1 MFTAT
6 PFRLDRKE
14 ITGDIVY
21 DYPLS
26 KAYADGIFG
35 EIQYVP
41 VSGGELKDI
50 NIAKK
55 TEEVFLTDREDSLNH
70 YLMVRTDTKD
80 SAEVLEKLYQDNTC
94 LRLQRIDSSMCN
106 TKVKQCIQELKEGHL
121 DGIICVDML
130 GEGFDLPNL
139 KIAAIHVPH
148 KSLANTLQFIG
159 RFARTNAKDIGKAKF
174 IAADD
179 EDFEIENN
187 RLYASDAVWQEMI
200 INMSE
205 ERNQRE
211 VSNRKYYKSYES
223 KDDSSERDKI
233 SLHSIFPNCH
243 DRVYRVDNFDL
254 NADFPEN
261 LNVADRVYR
270 NKEDNTII
278 GIGVNY
284 VAPLWMEGDNKINKE
299 YSLYIV
305 HYQKTLNLLHIYSQ
319 SHTEAIYQEIAE
331 AFCSKFDKI
340 AKSEMNRVLG
350 NLSDFEI
357 FNSGMINR
365 FNETGEAYRIMAGS
379 DVSDAIDPSTG
390 KMYSAGHVFCKAMK
404 QSTEGQESIT
414 IGYSSASKVWSSAYK
429 SLPDYIKWVD
439 EIGEKL
445 ANRSI
450 KVKTNTNYDYIP
462 MPERLENYPNKIF
475 FGDFSDKTY
484 SSPPVVKSYIDIAFS
499 KRLTDFSIHI
509 RKIEPSKI
517 SFCIEADNVAESFTC
532 DLQGR
537 YIADTGNL
545 YISFGREKCRLT
557 DYLDDNPI
565 SFKTYDD
572 SLISGAEIY
581 KGISESALVY
591 DQSQIVSIDWDSY
604 GTDTGVEY
612 PTEKTRDKVSIQD
625 TLQDIL
631 LKDPEN
637 KYVLYDHG
645 SGEMADYIA
654 IQEDENKLIVRFYH
668 VKKKTAVNFNSSVED
683 IYDVA
688 GQAVKSIIWLTTKG
702 RFIDKIS
709 ERRKGGHCKLLNGDY
724 NDFIK
729 ELRSTTKQI
738 TGYIVIVQPSLSKT
752 VPMPSKIQEV
762 LAAASS
768 YISRAGKVKGL
779 EILGS
784 K

>member
-1 MFTAT
+1 
-6 PFRLDRKE
+6 
-14 ITGDIVY
+14 
-21 DYPLS
+21 
-26 KAYADGIFG
+26 
-35 EIQYVP
+35 
-41 VSGGELKDI
+41 
-50 NIAKK
+50 
-55 TEEVFLTDREDSLNH
+55 
-70 YLMVRTDTKD
+70 MVRTDTKD
-80 SAEVLEKLYQDNTC
+80 SAEILEKLYQDNTC

-130 GEGFDLPNL
+130 GEGFNLPNL

-159 RFARTNAKDIGKAKF
+159 RFARTNAEDIGKAKF
-174 IAADD
+174 IASDD
-179 EDFEIENN
+179 EDFKIENN

-211 VSNRKYYKSYES
+211 VSNRKYYKAYES
-223 KDDSSERDKI
+223 KDNSSEKDKI
-233 SLHSIFPNCH
+233 SLHSIILNCH
-243 DRVYRVDNFDL
+243 DRVYRVKDFDF
-254 NADFPEN
+254 NADFPES
-261 LNVADRVYR
+261 LNISNRVYR
-270 NKEDNTII
+270 NREDNTVI
-278 GIGVNY
+278 GIGVDY
-284 VAPLWMEGDNKINKE
+284 VAPIWMGGDNKINKE

-305 HYQKTLNLLHIYSQ
+305 HFQKSVGLLHIYSQ
-319 SHTEAIYQEIAE
+319 SHTESIYREIAE
-331 AFCSKFDKI
+331 TFCSEFDKI
-340 AKSEMNRVLG
+340 IKSEMNRVLG
-350 NLSDFEI
+350 DLSDFEI
-357 FNSGMINR
+357 FNSGMVNR

-379 DVSDAIDPSTG
+379 DVSDAIDPGTG
-390 KMYSAGHVFCKAMK
+390 KMYSAGHVFCKATK
-404 QSTEGQESIT
+404 QSAEGQESIT

-439 EIGEKL
+439 EIGRKI
-445 ANRSI
+445 ANSSI

-462 MPERLENYPNKIF
+462 MPEGLENYPDNIF

-484 SSPPVVKSYIDIAFS
+484 SLPPVVKSHADITFS

-509 RKIEPSKI
+509 RTIEQSKI
-517 SFCIEADNVAESFTC
+517 NFCIEADDVTESFSC

-545 YISFGREKCRLT
+545 YIPFGRDECRLT
-557 DYLDDNPI
+557 DYLDNNPI
-565 SFKTYDD
+565 LFKTYDD
-572 SLISGAEIY
+572 SLIFGNEIY
-581 KGISESALVY
+581 KGILEDALVY

-604 GTDTGVEY
+604 GTDTSVEY
-612 PTEKTRDKVSIQD
+612 CTEKTRGKVSIQD

-668 VKKKTAVNFNSSVED
+668 VKKKSAVNFNSSVED

-709 ERRKGGHCKLLNGDY
+709 ERHRGGNCRLLNGDY

-729 ELRSTTKQI
+729 ELRSTIKQI

-752 VPMPSKIQEV
+752 VPMPDKIQEV
-762 LAAASS
+762 LASASS